1 MSIEQSTYPL
11 QQRHVHW
18 TPWLLVALG
27 LAAMYVPSFIDL
39 LQGVWGS
46 ERNAHGSIVLMVAC
60 CYLGVRVRQLRME
73 GLIERRPAPLAGT
86 LVVLFALAC
95 FALGRAQTVLFMEA
109 GSLIPLLVGIVL
121 LVYGV
126 RTCRRL
132 WFAFFFM
139 LFMVPL
145 PASVVDLLTQP
156 LKIGVSHAAEYLLH
170 LMDYPVARS
179 GVIITIGPYQLLVA
193 DACAGLNSLFTLEAL
208 GLLYMNLVRHP
219 SWLRNSLLALLI
231 VPVSFTANTV
241 RVVVLA
247 LVTYYL
253 GDAAGQGFLHGFAGM
268 LLFFVALG
276 LIIGLD
282 SLLRWIAV
290 RHAQWRGH
298 AMPVTAA
305 PARKRASLPMH
316 EDRLFALHLSLA
328 AVVMAGMLASVAM
341 AHALA
346 PHEQSAV
353 KTAPFST
360 FVPERFGDWRAVPS
374 PYLQIS
380 TALQEGTG
388 RSAEQPYDDELARTY
403 VNSRGEQ
410 VMLALAYAHEQMQ
423 DVKIHPPEVCYVAQG
438 FTLADRQPLTLRAAD
453 GSTVPGR
460 RFLARNGER
469 LEPVS
474 YWVRIGDAM
483 PVGGLAARVTIFR
496 QGMQGRI
503 ADGILVRASSL
514 VTDRADAG
522 AAYELQQRFLQ
533 DLEATLRKSKPGLLV
548 PD

>member
-18 TPWLLVALG
+18 MPWLLVALG

-46 ERNAHGSIVLMVAC
+46 ERNVHGPIVLMVAC

-86 LVVLFALAC
+86 LVLLLALAC

-247 LVTYYL
+247 LITYYL

-298 AMPVTAA
+298 AMPLTAA
-305 PARKRASLPMH
+305 PARKRASPPVH

-403 VNSRGEQ
+403 VNRRGEQ

-438 FTLADRQPLTLRAAD
+438 FTLTDRQPLTLRAAD
-453 GSTVPGR
+453 GTAIEGR
-460 RFLARNGER
+460 RFLARNGDR

-483 PVGGLAARVTIFR
+483 PVGGLAARTTIFR

-514 VTDRADAG
+514 ITDRAEAG

-548 PD
+548 PA